1 MNMGSAG
8 EGWLWFT
15 ARCVNTEENVLH
27 AGCVAAPRL
36 CTFEFYALDF
46 AASRQTEHQEAD

>member
-1 MNMGSAG
+1 MGSAG

-27 AGCVAAPRL
+27 AGCVAAPCL
-36 CTFEFYALDF
+36 CTFEFYVLDF
-46 AASRQTEHQEAD
+46 AASCQTEHQEAD